1 MMTLYHVHWCPE
13 CQIVQEKLKEL
24 GIPYESVIVPD
35 SRPMRSQVYEV
46 SGQYFVPVLKDGDRV
61 LTETRDILAYLEI
74 TYGHEAARS

>member
-1 MMTLYHVHWCPE
+1 MVMD
-13 CQIVQEKLKEL
+13 KLKEL

-61 LTETRDILAYLEI
+61 LSETPEILSYLETI
-74 TYGHEAARS
+74 YGHKVARS